1 VAEEA
6 VDAARARV
14 AARLRRYA
22 GLDPPAWLLEARAR
36 DRAGALG
43 LDEAAYL
50 ARAADDDTEA
60 ARLADLLRVGETRF
74 FRHRAQVQALAERV
88 LPECARSCR
97 AERRPLRAW
106 SAGCATGEEAWT
118 LAMLCAAV
126 EPPVEFQ
133 VIASDLSTEALD
145 RARAGR
151 YPAERA
157 ADVPPALAARFLDEH
172 AGQRVVRDGLRPR
185 VTFERHNL
193 LDARYP
199 AGFDV
204 ILCRNVL
211 IYFDGERR
219 DQVIARLTD
228 SLREGGY
235 LFLGYSETLRDH
247 DARFEALRDEEGVVY
262 RKRGVR
268 ASAPSTAPTPDERP
282 RSKSGPIVI
291 APALPARIDPR
302 PQENAPVELRA
313 REDTAVLFRLR
324 GDYHDAER
332 LATELKPY
340 ISLGRAVVDLD
351 GAAYLGDEAARVL
364 KRATEAA
371 PELELRSSR
380 PQVRRWLE
388 RHGLLR

>member
-1 VAEEA
+1 

-50 ARAADDDTEA
+50 QRAADDDTEA

-88 LPECARSCR
+88 LPECARACR
-97 AERRPLRAW
+97 AERRQLRAW

-126 EPPVEFQ
+126 EPPVEFE
-133 VIASDLSTEALD
+133 VIASDLSSEALD

-172 AGQRVVRDGLRPR
+172 TGERVVRDSLRAH

-219 DQVIARLTD
+219 DQVIARLTG

-247 DARFEALRDEEGVVY
+247 DARFEALRDEDGVVY

-268 ASAPSTAPTPDERP
+268 APSPTPEDRP

-291 APALPARIDPR
+291 APAAAPARIDPR
-302 PQENAPVELRA
+302 PQQNAPVVVSTN
-313 REDTAVLFRLR
+313 EDTLVMFRLR

-332 LATELKPY
+332 LAAELKPY